1 MIGKSEAIHAWTP
14 PGAAE
19 PAIELGRVKDD
30 AGALIFPCFTIKRLT
45 GFGSVGDPED
55 NRDRPPGQ
63 QREQPRKSLRRGKTI
78 TYEGTLKARSLL
90 ELREAEALF
99 TAAFDDLSA
108 EGRMDAFWHPKLLA
122 ARPAFA
128 AIPPKFYEAK
138 ALTADIIDTQESQG
152 WWRSYVVGLRMSD
165 RRYFDEESEVHSVT
179 LTNTNTTYDFT

>member
-1 MIGKSEAIHAWTP
+1 M
-14 PGAAE
+14 
-19 PAIELGRVKDD
+19 KDD
-30 AGALIFPCFTIKRLT
+30 AGSEIFPCFTIKRLT

-63 QREQPRKSLRRGKTI
+63 PREQPRKSLRRGKTA
-78 TYEGTLKARSLL
+78 TYEGLVKARSLF

-99 TAAFDDLSA
+99 TAAFDDLAA
-108 EGRMDAFWHPKLLA
+108 EGRMDVSWHPKLLV

-138 ALTADIIDTQESQG
+138 ALTADIIDTQESQR

-165 RRYFDEESEVHSVT
+165 RRYFDEESEMHTVEVK
-179 LTNTNTTYDFT
+179 NTNTTYDFT